1 MMKMLKNNS
10 SHAETDRKLA
20 APMFWLGV
28 LFLLLLAGFLQGANS
43 LTEPQPGDPLTV
55 EEITPEM
62 MAEAKGDLSVFW
74 EDPWVFWCGW
84 GMVLLYPCFIAEA
97 GYHLFSGSPFKKR
110 LLLYC
115 LIPPARIGAPNHVDG
130 KSVWLPKLGQSQLN
144 DELYDRV
151 EKGATFPMIGVVLL
165 ILPLLAIE
173 HVWKDAIPSHPLLA
187 FSLHFGD
194 AFIWFAFTFEFI
206 VMLHVVE
213 KKLQYCKTHW
223 LDIAIILL
231 PLVQFLR
238 AMRLGRLLRLQQL
251 TQLGKMTRLYNM
263 RGLIMR
269 MWRAVLF
276 FKVIDRVLR
285 GTPEKQLAKLRLIL
299 SEKESEIN
307 DLKCQIELLEQSVAE
322 ENAPSTPLQTAELPS
337 TTTEAA

>member
-1 MMKMLKNNS
+1 M
-10 SHAETDRKLA
+10 DRKLA

-43 LTEPQPGDPLTV
+43 LSDPLPGDARTV

-62 MAEAKGDLSVFW
+62 LAEAKGDLSHFW
-74 EDPWVFWCGW
+74 QDPWVYWCGW
-84 GMVLLYPCFIAEA
+84 GMVLLYPCFILEA
-97 GYHLFSGSPFKKR
+97 AYHLKSGSPCWKR

-115 LIPPARIGAPNHVDG
+115 FVPPARIGAPNHVDG
-130 KSVWLPKLGQSQLN
+130 KSVWLPVLGHSELN
-144 DELYDRV
+144 ENLFDRV
-151 EKGATFPMIGVVLL
+151 EKGATFPMIGVALL
-165 ILPLLAIE
+165 ILPLLAVE
-173 HVWKDAIPSHPLLA
+173 HIWKDSIATHPALA

-231 PLVQFLR
+231 PLVQFIR
-238 AMRLGRLLRLQQL
+238 ALRLGRLMRLQQL
-251 TQLGKMTRLYNM
+251 SKMTRLYNM

-276 FKVIDRVLR
+276 FNVIDRILR
-285 GTPEKQLAKLRLIL
+285 GTPEKQLAKLRLVL
-299 SEKESEIN
+299 AEKESEIN
-307 DLKCQIELLEQSVAE
+307 DLKAQIDLLEGEVIAAE
-322 ENAPSTPLQTAELPS
+322 ANEASLTTAMAEPSS
-337 TTTEAA
+337 KAA